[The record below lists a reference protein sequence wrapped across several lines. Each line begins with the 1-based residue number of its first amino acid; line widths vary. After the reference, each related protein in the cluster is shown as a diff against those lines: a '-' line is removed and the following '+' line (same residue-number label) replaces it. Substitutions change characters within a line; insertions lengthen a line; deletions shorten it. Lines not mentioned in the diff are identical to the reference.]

1 MSVIIRKAVLRDTS
15 VLAELS
21 VQARVFHNG
30 LSCGYFA
37 DPDPRA
43 EKLFFKQAVAAEDKI
58 ILAAEKN
65 GRVAGFLQASLK
77 SLPYLR
83 RPSVCLVETVC
94 VDQACRRKGIGK
106 ALMTDLRR
114 RCDQNGV
121 HEIRLGV
128 FTANTAGLAF
138 YQSLGFT
145 VQEQKMQLFL

>member
-1 MSVIIRKAVLRDTS
+1 MSVIIRKAVLHDTS

-30 LSCGYFA
+30 LSGDYFA
-37 DPDPRA
+37 DPDPQA
-43 EKLFFKQAVAAEDKI
+43 EELFFKQAVA
-58 ILAAEKN
+58 EKN
-65 GRVAGFLQASLK
+65 GRIAGFLQASLK
-77 SLPYLR
+77 RLPYLR
-83 RPSVCLVETVC
+83 RSSVCLVETVC

-145 VQEQKMQLFL
+145 VREQKMQLFL